1 MRVKVI
7 LSLVKNQ
14 IIAAKPLEQM
24 FSSATKNGKQNKVIP
39 LLLKIFGLLAISISF
54 LFLIGSSYFGY
65 LYISKALNII
75 EKGIA
80 LCAFTSTIFLLFIS
94 TTFLEN
100 VYFRGKDVS
109 LWKLLPISKSEFFLA
124 RFFASYCYSLLTN
137 IIVTVPLIVGIFV
150 YVGISFLTILSSF
163 ILFFFLPLLPV
174 VLSSLLVTIK
184 VYIFKGKSIKIV
196 DFLFNNLPFILC
208 ILYLSKSSNEMLEL
222 VSSNMIQS
230 QIASYQNYIL
240 NIGSLPYFS
249 LIGKMFING
258 YSLLI
263 FIIISLIVFTIS
275 SLIIAPL
282 YEICLNFV
290 NNENNKTA
298 IRKKSNNVKD
308 FNITKSPILFSLIKR
323 EFFII
328 TSDKGFVSESF
339 SEAFVPLILII
350 VWKITGSLDSINNL
364 LDALA
369 SNRYFIPGVF
379 LIIQM
384 FAAMVLIS
392 STSVS
397 REGKLFKLN
406 KLLPLRVNTIIKSK
420 VLFHLLFVTVL
431 QVIYLVAFIIFL
443 KINLNLLFWMIP
455 LFVLNSINISLS
467 GLLIDYKNPR
477 LEWDSATSAMKRN
490 MNAFFGMGFAL
501 LVIAPSILVLFF
513 FDNFLLLAF
522 VISLLILVLLYKS
535 TNKVASKI
543 LSLS

>member
-208 ILYLSKSSNEMLEL
+208 ILYLSKSSNEMLEI

-290 NNENNKTA
+290 NNANNKTA

>member
-7 LSLVKNQ
+7 ISLVKNQ

-24 FSSATKNGKQNKVIP
+24 FSSASKSSKQNKILHLV
-39 LLLKIFGLLAISISF
+39 LKIFGLLAISISF

-65 LYISKALNII
+65 LYISKTLNII

-109 LWKLLPISKSEFFLA
+109 LWKLLPISKGEFFLA
-124 RFFASYCYSLLTN
+124 RFIASYCYSLLTN

-150 YVGISFLTILSSF
+150 YVGINLLTILSSIF
-163 ILFFFLPLLPV
+163 LFFFLPIIPV
-174 VLSSLLVTIK
+174 VFSSLLVTIK
-184 VYIFKGKSIKIV
+184 VYLFKGRSIKII

-208 ILYLSKSSNEMLEL
+208 VLYLSKSSNEMVEL
-222 VSSNMIQS
+222 VSTDLLQS
-230 QIASYQNYIL
+230 QIAGYQNYIS

-249 LIGKMFING
+249 LMGKMFINSS
-258 YSLLI
+258 SLLI
-263 FIIISLIVFTIS
+263 FIVISLSFFTIS
-275 SLIIAPL
+275 SLIISPL

-290 NNENNKTA
+290 NETNNKTA
-298 IRKKSNNVKD
+298 VRKKSKNVKSA
-308 FNITKSPILFSLIKR
+308 NIKKSPILISLIKR

-328 TSDKGFVSESF
+328 TSDKGFISESF
-339 SEAFVPLILII
+339 SEAFVPLILIV
-350 VWKITGSLDSINNL
+350 VWKLTGSLDSVNVLLSELANNQ
-364 LDALA
+364 
-369 SNRYFIPGVF
+369 YFIPGVF
-379 LIIQM
+379 LIIQL

-397 REGKLFKLN
+397 REGKLFKIN
-406 KLLPLRVNTIIKSK
+406 KLLPIKVNTIINSK
-420 VLFHLLFVTVL
+420 ILFHLLFVTVL

-443 KINLNLLFWMIP
+443 KIDLSLLFWMIP
-455 LFVLNSINISLS
+455 LFVINSVNISLS
-467 GLLIDYKNPR
+467 GLIIDYKNPR
-477 LEWDSATSAMKRN
+477 LEWESATSAMKRN
-490 MNAFFGMGFAL
+490 MNALFGMGGAL

-513 FDNFLLLAF
+513 FNNLVIASFIVSLVILA
-522 VISLLILVLLYKS
+522 ILYK
-535 TNKVASKI
+535 VAINVANRI

>member
-7 LSLVKNQ
+7 FSLVKNQ

-24 FSSATKNGKQNKVIP
+24 FSSASKNGKQNKVLP

-54 LFLIGSSYFGY
+54 IFIIGSSYFGY
-65 LYISKALNII
+65 LYISKSLNII

-80 LCAFTSTIFLLFIS
+80 LCAFSSTIFLLFIS

-109 LWKLLPISKSEFFLA
+109 LWKLLPISKAEFFLA
-124 RFFASYCYSLLTN
+124 RFIASYCYSLLTN

-150 YVGISFLTILSSF
+150 YVGINSLTIISSF
-163 ILFFFLPLLPV
+163 ILFFFLPILPV

-184 VYIFKGKSIKIV
+184 VYVFKGKSIKIV

-208 ILYLSKSSNEMLEL
+208 ILYLSKSSNEMIEL
-222 VSSNMIQS
+222 VSSDLIQS
-230 QIASYQNYIL
+230 QITGYQNYIS

-249 LIGKMFING
+249 LMGSMFING
-258 YSLLI
+258 DSLLI
-263 FIIISLIVFTIS
+263 FIIISLIVFSLS

-282 YEICLNFV
+282 YEICLHFV
-290 NNENNKTA
+290 NDANNKTA
-298 IRKKSNNVKD
+298 IRKKSKKVKD
-308 FNITKSPILFSLIKR
+308 TNIKKSSILFSLIKR
-323 EFFII
+323 EFYVI
-328 TSDKGFVSESF
+328 TGEKGFVSESF

-350 VWKITGSLDSINNL
+350 VWKITGSLDSINNM

-379 LIIQM
+379 LIIQL

-397 REGKLFKLN
+397 REGKSFKLN

-443 KINLNLLFWMIP
+443 KIKLNLLLWMIP

-467 GLLIDYKNPR
+467 GLLIDYRNPR

-490 MNAFFGMGFAL
+490 MNAFIGMGFAL
-501 LVIAPSILVLFF
+501 LVIAPSIFILFF
-513 FDNFLLLAF
+513 FDNFILLAF
-522 VISLLILVLLYKS
+522 IISLIILVLLYKS
-535 TNKVASKI
+535 TNKVASRI

>member
-7 LSLVKNQ
+7 FSLVKNQ

-24 FSSATKNGKQNKVIP
+24 FSSASKNGKQNKVLP

-54 LFLIGSSYFGY
+54 IFIIGSSYFGY
-65 LYISKALNII
+65 LYISKSLNII

-80 LCAFTSTIFLLFIS
+80 LCAFSSTIFLLFIS

-109 LWKLLPISKSEFFLA
+109 LWKLLPISKAEFFLA
-124 RFFASYCYSLLTN
+124 RFIASYCYSLLTN

-150 YVGISFLTILSSF
+150 YVGINSLTIISSF
-163 ILFFFLPLLPV
+163 ILFFFLPILPV

-184 VYIFKGKSIKIV
+184 VYVFKGKSIKIV

-208 ILYLSKSSNEMLEL
+208 ILYLSKSSNEMIEL
-222 VSSNMIQS
+222 VSSDLIQS
-230 QIASYQNYIL
+230 QITGYQNYIS

-249 LIGKMFING
+249 LMGSMFING
-258 YSLLI
+258 DSLLI
-263 FIIISLIVFTIS
+263 FIIISLIVFSLS

-282 YEICLNFV
+282 YEICLHFV
-290 NNENNKTA
+290 NDANNKTA
-298 IRKKSNNVKD
+298 IRKKSKKVKD
-308 FNITKSPILFSLIKR
+308 TNIKKSSILFSLIKR
-323 EFFII
+323 EFYVI
-328 TSDKGFVSESF
+328 TGEKGFVSESF

-350 VWKITGSLDSINNL
+350 VWKITGSLDSINNM

-379 LIIQM
+379 LIIQL

-397 REGKLFKLN
+397 REGKSFKLN

-443 KINLNLLFWMIP
+443 KIKLNLLLWMIP

-467 GLLIDYKNPR
+467 GLLIDYRNPR

-490 MNAFFGMGFAL
+490 MNAFIGMGFAL
-501 LVIAPSILVLFF
+501 LVIAPSILILFF
-513 FDNFLLLAF
+513 FDNFILLAF
-522 VISLLILVLLYKS
+522 IISLIILVLLYKS
-535 TNKVASKI
+535 TNKVASRI